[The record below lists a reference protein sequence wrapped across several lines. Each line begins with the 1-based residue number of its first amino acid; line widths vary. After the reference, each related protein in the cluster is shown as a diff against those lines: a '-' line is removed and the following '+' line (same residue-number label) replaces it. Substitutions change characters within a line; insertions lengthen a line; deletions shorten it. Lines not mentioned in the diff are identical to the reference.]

1 MVPILLFVFPATVKS
16 IYCDANKP
24 YVKSIW
30 KRIIFTLECG
40 EDRMQNFLKLLS
52 DFFWMCLTVWYFST
66 LVSSPCIIFYAVLD
80 LWLLVLK

>member
-1 MVPILLFVFPATVKS
+1 MVPILVFVFPATVKS

-40 EDRMQNFLKLLS
+40 EDRMQNFLQLLS
-52 DFFWMCLTVWYFST
+52 NVFGCVWYFST
-66 LVSSPCIIFYAVLD
+66 LVSGPCIIFDGVLD